1 MTVQAIKITNLLSF
15 DELNVD
21 NLNDLNC
28 IVGRNNVGKSNLLK
42 VLKFFYNKLEGKEE
56 LPPKLNSNYSYKGS
70 ISVTYDMTRI
80 YRIARNQPKNKYF
93 DFIIRKLV
101 PLHKRSIF
109 ALTRYDND
117 YTTYTLTL
125 NIYSDGKVKWS

>member
-42 VLKFFYNKLEGKEE
+42 VLKFF
-56 LPPKLNSNYSYKGS
+56 
-70 ISVTYDMTRI
+70 
-80 YRIARNQPKNKYF
+80 
-93 DFIIRKLV
+93 
-101 PLHKRSIF
+101 
-109 ALTRYDND
+109 
-117 YTTYTLTL
+117 
-125 NIYSDGKVKWS
+125 